1 MDNLFEIIIF
11 FFVIYSVLGSLFGK
25 KKQQNTQKQNQQH
38 RRKPSPTYSR
48 KVPETSVPKKPSSQD
63 ILEELF
69 GMKLPKTEKDTGY
82 SERSS
87 NDNLEYMSW
96 DPQKDFEKKVEQKE
110 KYEYRNIEKK
120 IPDIN
125 YDKIAA
131 LEVEQK
137 RIKSA
142 QSVYAYTAKKK
153 IDRRTS
159 EIKNKLRDP
168 RTIRDLYLI
177 SEILNKPKALRQTR

>member
-25 KKQQNTQKQNQQH
+25 KKQQKNQQQQQKRKTVPASA
-38 RRKPSPTYSR
+38 RR
-48 KVPETSVPKKPSSQD
+48 VPQTSAPNKPSSQD

-69 GMKLPKTEKDTGY
+69 GMKFPRTEEDTSY
-82 SERSS
+82 AQRRS
-87 NDNLEYMSW
+87 NDNLEYESW

-125 YDKIAA
+125 YDKLAA
-131 LEVEQK
+131 LETEQK
-137 RIKSA
+137 KINSAKS
-142 QSVYAYTAKKK
+142 VLAYTEIKK
-153 IDRRTS
+153 IDKRTN

-168 RTIRDLYLI
+168 KTIRDLYLI
-177 SEILNKPKALRQTR
+177 SEILNKPKALRPSR